1 MFVDKTPL
9 RRGFYGGVTLIGA
22 WLGVKYALPA
32 LIPFFL
38 GGAVAL
44 GAEPMVRLLHRRA
57 GWPRWAAS
65 GVGVSLVLL
74 ILVGLVTA
82 VAAFGVRQA
91 GRLAVLL
98 PRLVD
103 SASGVR
109 QWLLAMTGRV
119 PGALGNAMS
128 QGVER
133 VFSGAMTE
141 GLVDRGLTMAS
152 RILEGV
158 GDGFFALVTG
168 VLAAYMIS
176 ARWQRLGKL
185 VPAQWRER
193 LIPELRSVGRAVWGW
208 LWAQIQLAG
217 VAFVLMAVGFLLL
230 RIPGGIGWAAGIAVV
245 DAFPVLGCGTVLIPW
260 SVVSF
265 LQGRSVRGVGLLGI
279 YALVWLV
286 RSVLEPRMVGKELG
300 LDPLV
305 TLLSVY
311 AGLKLFGFVGL
322 LLAPVAVMVILR
334 AWSGFRDCDS
344 SPEGV

>member
-1 MFVDKTPL
+1 MDKTPF
-9 RRGFYGGVTLIGA
+9 RPVFYGGIALVGA
-22 WLGVKYALPA
+22 WLGVKYAIPA

-44 GAEPMVRLLHRRA
+44 GAEPTVRLLNRRA
-57 GWPRWAAS
+57 GLPRWAAS
-65 GVGVSLVLL
+65 GLGVSLVLL
-74 ILVGLVTA
+74 LVTGLVTA
-82 VAAFGVRQA
+82 VAAFAVGQA
-91 GRLAVLL
+91 GRLAELL

-103 SASGVR
+103 SASGAR
-109 QWLLAMTGRV
+109 QWLLGIAGRM
-119 PGALGNAMS
+119 PDTLGNAVS

-133 VFSGAMTE
+133 VFSGAMTD
-141 GLVDRGLTMAS
+141 GLVDRGLTMAT

-176 ARWQRLGKL
+176 VRWQVLERL
-185 VPAQWRER
+185 VPDRWRQR
-193 LIPELRSVGRAVWGW
+193 LVPELRSVGHALGGW
-208 LWAQIQLAG
+208 VWAQMRLAG
-217 VAFVLMAVGFLLL
+217 VAFLLMAVGFLLL

-260 SVVSF
+260 GLICF
-265 LQGRSVRGVGLLGI
+265 LQGRSARGVGLLGV

-311 AGLKLFGFVGL
+311 AGLKLFGFVGI
-322 LLAPVAVMVILR
+322 LLAPVAVMAVLR
-334 AWSGFRDCDS
+334 AWSGLRDCDS
-344 SPEGV
+344 SPDEV